1 MYMIQLIRYLCVC
14 NNKYHWP
21 VARRRVTRIGAT
33 YFVSSELNRGEMAF
47 AHDDLRTM
55 LCQVIDEAH
64 KRYKFALW
72 DISID
77 DSYFTCHIKPEPGQS
92 LSRILQWVKSVVARR
107 WNKVRGMHGHLWGAR
122 FYSEILEGEKLVESV
137 VREVAEGATP
147 GSTQSKAAPVCY
159 HSRK

>member
-21 VARRRVTRIGAT
+21 VARRRVTRVGAT
-33 YFVSSELNRGEMAF
+33 YFVSSELNRGETVF

-55 LCQVIDEAH
+55 LYQVIDEAH
-64 KRYKFALW
+64 ARYKFDLW
-72 DISID
+72 DITID
-77 DSYFTCHIKPEPGQS
+77 DSYFTCCIKPEPGQS

-107 WNKVRGMHGHLWGAR
+107 WNKLRGMHGHLWGAR
-122 FYSEILEGEKLVESV
+122 FFSEILEEEKLVEVV
-137 VREVAEGATP
+137 VREAAEKATS
-147 GSTQSKAAPVCY
+147 GFTQSKADSTRY